1 MIESGSILELSNN
14 KKYLITDGSVENG
27 NIYYLTLEVDN
38 DTEIPTENSV
48 FFKQINNNKVIPVTN
63 EDDIE
68 FLKSVFVNKFLN
80 SFMGEDV

>member
-63 EDDIE
+63 EDDID

>member
-63 EDDIE
+63 EDDLD

>member
-63 EDDIE
+63 EGDID